1 VEGARVKL
9 LAAALLCVAAAGA
22 AAQPLVKGVELY
34 TWTEQGDWR
43 FSLLPGTNRL
53 KSEGEIRA
61 AAAALEG
68 AGDLKRAL
76 GKLPRGETVVW
87 SGPEWPDEGRRG
99 EIAALCRAL
108 SLALQGGAR

>member
-1 VEGARVKL
+1 VEGASVKL
-9 LAAALLCVAAAGA
+9 LAAALLCIAAAGA

-34 TWTEQGDWR
+34 TWADQGAWR

-61 AAAALEG
+61 AAAALG
-68 AGDLKRAL
+68 GVGDLKRAL
-76 GKLPRGETVVW
+76 GKLSRGEIVVW

-99 EIAALCRAL
+99 EIETLCRAL
-108 SLALQGGAR
+108 GLELQGGAR